1 MMFTFIKKGD
11 GKDTIIDSNGTNDVL
26 KIQGLT
32 LAELDFNKQGN
43 HLFIG
48 VNGSDDGVVIENYFK
63 NFVTQPLK
71 PLVAMLKPMAYH
83 HHVLNSVNGSNVIES
98 IIVENKTLDYQ
109 DVNNFIANGTV
120 I

>member
-1 MMFTFIKKGD
+1 MMFAFIKKGD

-32 LAELDFNKQGN
+32 LTELDFNKQGN

-48 VNGSDDGVVIENYFK
+48 IDGSDDGVIIENYFK

-83 HHVLNSVNGSNVIES
+83 HNILKFLQNLNCNFCNV
-98 IIVENKTLDYQ
+98 LDYR
-109 DVNNFIANGTV
+109 AY
-120 I
+120 